1 MHRTASPLAQPRPQP
16 KPFAPAHSGSKMPG
30 VDRTDRPPVLFRP
43 TLLNWPQRWRTLAV
57 VLVTAMVLAAG
68 LRPACLDRL
77 SASGTQFQAS
87 DGIDPA
93 ILKPRQ
99 TLAATLLPKT
109 LAERLHRLATGDND
123 DKESLSAVWSES
135 PVPQLVVRLA
145 GSVRPAILALRRSH
159 SRPHPTGPP
168 NRPDLT

>member
-1 MHRTASPLAQPRPQP
+1 MHRTASPLAQPRRQP
-16 KPFAPAHSGSKMPG
+16 KLFAPAPSGLKMPG
-30 VDRTDRPPVLFRP
+30 IARSGLRHVPFRP

-57 VLVTAMVLAAG
+57 LLVAAMVLAAG

-109 LAERLHRLATGDND
+109 PAERLHRLVTGDND
-123 DKESLSAVWSES
+123 GKESLSAVWSES
-135 PVPQLVVRLA
+135 PVPPLAVRLA
-145 GSVRPAILALRRSH
+145 DSVRPAVLTLRLTH
-159 SRPHPTGPP
+159 SRPDPTGPP
-168 NRPDLT
+168 TELT